1 MNTNKQKEQQENQD
15 TDTDVSLD
23 EQRVE
28 ESATELKESESEKEQ
43 DQERIEELLKENANL
58 KDQLLR
64 FAAEFDNFRKRVER
78 ENRNLVEHT
87 VADIISR
94 LLPVLDDLERSI
106 QATEAKEDEN
116 PLLEGVKLVHKNFVK
131 SLTDMGLEPMQ
142 SVGKE
147 FNPDKHDAMMQM
159 KVEGMEPHLV
169 VDEHVKGYLFRDKVI
184 RHAKVI
190 VSA

>member
-1 MNTNKQKEQQENQD
+1 MNTGKKEQQENQN
-15 TDTDVSLD
+15 TETDVTLD
-23 EQRVE
+23 EE
-28 ESATELKESESEKEQ
+28 MIKESEPETEKDVSQTEN
-43 DQERIEELLKENANL
+43 DQQRIEELLKENADL

-78 ENRNLVEHT
+78 ENRYLVDNT
-87 VADIISR
+87 VADIIAR

-106 QATEAKEDEN
+106 QATEARDDEN
-116 PLLEGVKLVHKNFVK
+116 PLLAGVKLVHKNFVK
-131 SLTDMGLEPMQ
+131 ILADMGLEPMD
-142 SVGKE
+142 SVGQE
-147 FNPDKHDAMMQM
+147 FDPDKHDAMMQM

-169 VDEHVKGYLFRDKVI
+169 VDEHVRGYLFKDKVI

>member
-1 MNTNKQKEQQENQD
+1 MNTSKEKEQQEDQN
-15 TDTDVSLD
+15 TDADVTLD
-23 EQRVE
+23 EEVVE
-28 ESATELKESESEKEQ
+28 NVTQESESEKEK
-43 DQERIEELLKENANL
+43 DQQRIEELLKENTDL

-78 ENRNLVEHT
+78 ENRNLVDNT
-87 VADIISR
+87 AADIISR

-131 SLTDMGLEPMQ
+131 TLADMGLEPME

-147 FNPDKHDAMMQM
+147 FDPDKHDAMMQM

-169 VDEHVKGYLFRDKVI
+169 VDEHVRGYLFRDRVL

>member
-1 MNTNKQKEQQENQD
+1 MNTGKKEQQENQN
-15 TDTDVSLD
+15 TETDVTLD
-23 EQRVE
+23 EE
-28 ESATELKESESEKEQ
+28 MIKESEPETEKDVSQTEN
-43 DQERIEELLKENANL
+43 DQQRNEELLKENADL

-78 ENRNLVEHT
+78 ENRYLVDNT
-87 VADIISR
+87 VADIIAR

-106 QATEAKEDEN
+106 QATEARDDEN
-116 PLLEGVKLVHKNFVK
+116 PLLAGVKLVHKNFVK
-131 SLTDMGLEPMQ
+131 ILADMGLEPMD
-142 SVGKE
+142 SVGQE
-147 FNPDKHDAMMQM
+147 FDPDKHDAMMQM

-169 VDEHVKGYLFRDKVI
+169 VDEHVRGYLFKDKVI